1 MSVVATIVDQAKDAA
16 TKVTSVVKG
25 LELGDKL
32 QVYVVGP
39 VHKGASKVPEL
50 ASGAAAAIGK
60 ASKVTV
66 DVLAIYVV
74 TPATNG
80 GEYVLQLVK
89 GIAPAEIVNKITA
102 TLLSAITAVKCAI
115 APVQR
120 DIVAMYQHVQTRVF
134 VSGMDYLMQNQR
146 ARIAAQVLN
155 SYTPASEKSCLS
167 QYAANLPQL
176 MRV

>member
-102 TLLSAITAVKCAI
+102 
-115 APVQR
+115 
-120 DIVAMYQHVQTRVF
+120 VQTRVF

>member
-1 MSVVATIVDQAKDAA
+1 VATVVDQAKDAA

-39 VHKGASKVPEL
+39 

-74 TPATNG
+74 TPATDG

-89 GIAPAEIVNKITA
+89 GIAPAEIVNEITA

-155 SYTPASEKSCLS
+155 SSLRESNRACPSMQRISPSL
-167 QYAANLPQL
+167 
-176 MRV
+176 